1 MLNRRYE
8 NPFTIEEEL
17 EVKRIQYNK
26 LAADFDD
33 HEDELVDLGQDIA
46 DPEERLNFA
55 WQDDE
60 AEAEG
65 WE

>member
-8 NPFTIEEEL
+8 NPLVIEEEL
-17 EVKRIQYNK
+17 EVKRAQYNK

-46 DPEERLNFA
+46 DLRERLNFV

-65 WE
+65 WA